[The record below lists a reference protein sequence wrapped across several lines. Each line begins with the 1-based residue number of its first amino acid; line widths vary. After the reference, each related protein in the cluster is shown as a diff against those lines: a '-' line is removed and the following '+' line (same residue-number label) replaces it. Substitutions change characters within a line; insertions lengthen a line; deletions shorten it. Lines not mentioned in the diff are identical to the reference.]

1 MLVKK
6 IFFFFIVLLFSS
18 SFVFA
23 DTSGQ
28 SPEPTPGSTPG
39 PAPAPMSY
47 KQVIFNAEML
57 SQEIAQLTGLALN
70 PILCMSALGAYSYF
84 SAPEQDRSGLPWH
97 LSPKFWAPL
106 AVVLGMIFLKDTLGA
121 AFPKLLK
128 SPLDAVEILF
138 EKNTSALIALPV
150 LLTSVTQGEFQQ
162 VQHLSQQVCDALFPV
177 AVAAGSA
184 DAALNTG
191 VDLLMMI
198 MASITATLIFIVV
211 WVLSQAFNVLILLC
225 PFSIGDALLAAAKNA
240 LVVLIIG
247 LSGTYAGAFLS
258 LVVIAFAVYLFPKTL
273 RLVVFGTVMSHDLV
287 FYKLLR
293 SRGGSLP
300 SDGIR
305 CFSSCYFGRTP
316 PLTYGKL
323 AQEDGFLV
331 FSSRSYLFFSKKTV
345 NTGIEPSTCELLR
358 GIISPVIVLQQDD
371 GDKIQL
377 VRIRPR
383 FYRDTQEVAELL
395 KVRWSDEAVLIKRF
409 SGAVQWYLALLR
421 KAPRLDVP
429 G

>member
-6 IFFFFIVLLFSS
+6 IFFFLIVLLFSS
-18 SFVFA
+18 SFVVA
-23 DTSGQ
+23 DTSGP
-28 SPEPTPGSTPG
+28 SLEPTPR
-39 PAPAPMSY
+39 PAPTPMSY
-47 KQVIFNAEML
+47 KQVTFNAEML
-57 SQEIAQLTGLALN
+57 SQEITQITGLALN

-84 SAPEQDRSGLPWH
+84 SAPEQARPALPWH
-97 LSPKFWAPL
+97 LSPKFWGPL
-106 AVVLGMIFLKDTLGA
+106 AVVLGMIFLKDTFGA

-162 VQHLSQQVCDALFPV
+162 VQQLSQQACDILFPV

-184 DAALNTG
+184 DAALNAGAG
-191 VDLLMMI
+191 VDLLLMI
-198 MASITATLIFIVV
+198 MASITATMIFIAV

-240 LVVLIIG
+240 LVLLIIG
-247 LSGTYAGAFLS
+247 LSGTYLGALLS
-258 LVVIAFAVYLFPKTL
+258 ALVIAFAVYLFPKTL

-293 SRGGSLP
+293 RRVGSLP

-305 CFSSCYFGRTP
+305 CFSSCYLAKTP

-323 AQEDGFLV
+323 ALQDGFLV
-331 FSSRSYLFFSKKTV
+331 FSHRSYLFFSKKTV
-345 NTGIEPSTCELLR
+345 STGIEPSASELIR
-358 GIISPVIVLQQDD
+358 GIISPVIVLEQDD
-371 GDKIQL
+371 GEQVQL

-395 KVRWSDEAVLIKRF
+395 GVRWSDEAVLIKRF
-409 SGAVQWYLALLR
+409 SGAVQWYMGLLR
-421 KAPRLDVP
+421 KAPRLNVP